1 MYAAIERLKE
11 KVMQCKK
18 MEDRPVIEEFIP
30 LKGNLDENGGG
41 VLGKENSDKKNWM
54 SSAQLWSTSLNIF
67 EYNKHDSVSGLRMV
81 KF

>member
-1 MYAAIERLKE
+1 
-11 KVMQCKK
+11 MQCEK

-54 SSAQLWSTSLNIF
+54 SSAQLWSTNLNIF
-67 EYNKHDSVSGLRMV
+67 EYSKHDSASGLRMV